1 VIRLFQGFWSDEAGR
16 GGFEYARLLLFVALV
31 SAALFLAM
39 GGKVQAVRGTSTS
52 QIAAAA
58 IGS

>member
-1 VIRLFQGFWSDEAGR
+1 MIRLFRGFWTDETGR
-16 GGFEYARLLLFVALV
+16 GGFEYARLLLLVALV

-39 GGKVQAVRGTSTS
+39 GGRMQAVRGTSTS